1 MYHNITVLSCHEPEV
16 GFGRG
21 LGSSLGHRLCGKK
34 ERKKEKE
41 NTSGL

>member
-21 LGSSLGHRLCGKK
+21 LRLSLGHRLCGKNEK
-34 ERKKEKE
+34 NEKE